1 LEEAG
6 CPVKPEDIGLSL
18 EKVLETYAPA
28 QMMRN
33 RYTILDL
40 AVETGLVD
48 KAIEKISGSSQY
60 LR

>member
-1 LEEAG
+1 
-6 CPVKPEDIGLSL
+6 L